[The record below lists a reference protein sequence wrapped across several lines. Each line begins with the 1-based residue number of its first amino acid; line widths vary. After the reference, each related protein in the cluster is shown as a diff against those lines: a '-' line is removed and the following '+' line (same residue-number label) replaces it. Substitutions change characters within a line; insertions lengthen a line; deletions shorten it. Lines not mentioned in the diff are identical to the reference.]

1 MTRSKCISYG
11 YCDIKL
17 SEYILLSADN
27 VYINIAVADYPKYT
41 GDESRSFRLMA
52 HSSVTKFRLKFSKL
66 CRCRFPYKNSRY
78 DEGTLLSKH

>member
-11 YCDIKL
+11 NCDIKL

-41 GDESRSFRLMA
+41 GDDSRSFRLMA
-52 HSSVTKFRLKFSKL
+52 YSLVT
-66 CRCRFPYKNSRY
+66 
-78 DEGTLLSKH
+78 